1 MSKDE
6 WHIEIKEQKISSIRH
21 YSWLS
26 KMYDFVLRNPR
37 IFAHRKLTIY
47 RNGIPFMDTNYNKIK
62 TRKENLV
69 SEKHER
75 RLLNYVASMYGYNP
89 NRKINDENLL
99 ELYNIQHFP
108 NIVDTKG
115 MHRNVGHPRIKSKNF
130 SIRKLKDDY
139 ENLLK
144 NKTHEDALDIL
155 SSKYSTDIDL
165 LYEAIKFVYVN
176 EEFISLKK
184 LDVKS

>member
-1 MSKDE
+1 MSKHE
-6 WHIEIKEQKISSIRH
+6 WHIEIKDQKVSTIRH

-26 KMYDFVLRNPR
+26 KMYGFVLRNPR
-37 IFAHRKLTIY
+37 MFANRKLTIY
-47 RNGIPFMDTNYNKIK
+47 RDGQPFMDTDYNKIK
-62 TRKENLV
+62 IRQQNFI

-75 RLLNYVASMYGYNP
+75 RLLSFVASMYGYNP
-89 NRKINDENLL
+89 SRKINDENLL

-108 NIVDTKG
+108 NVVDTKG
-115 MHRNVGHPRIKSKNF
+115 MYREVGHPRIKSTNF

-139 ENLLK
+139 EDLIK
-144 NKTHEDALDIL
+144 TKTHDNALDIL
-155 SSKYSTDIDL
+155 SNKYSLNIDL